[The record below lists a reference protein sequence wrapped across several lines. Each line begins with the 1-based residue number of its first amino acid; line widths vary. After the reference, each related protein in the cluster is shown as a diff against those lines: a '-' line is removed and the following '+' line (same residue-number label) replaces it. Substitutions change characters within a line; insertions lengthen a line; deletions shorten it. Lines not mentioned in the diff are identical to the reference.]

1 MKNLNENF
9 KFSRYE
15 HSFIWL
21 KEAGVALPVF
31 CVQEP
36 AIPLLLSK
44 STNLFKLFL
53 SDVGLLAA
61 MYADGLQIKIL
72 NKEKDINYGS
82 IYENVIAEELR
93 AHGFELF
100 YFNSKKQGELDF
112 VIEYQG
118 EVLPIE
124 VKSGK
129 DYTRH
134 RALDH
139 VLQNEAYGI
148 RQAIVFSDENIQV
161 KDNVFYC
168 PVYLVGM
175 FKKQVEEE
183 DLIYQLDLGILQ

>member
-1 MKNLNENF
+1 M
-9 KFSRYE
+9 
-15 HSFIWL
+15 
-21 KEAGVALPVF
+21 
-31 CVQEP
+31 
-36 AIPLLLSK
+36 
-44 STNLFKLFL
+44 
-53 SDVGLLAA
+53 
-61 MYADGLQIKIL
+61 
-72 NKEKDINYGS
+72 
-82 IYENVIAEELR
+82 
-93 AHGFELF
+93 
-100 YFNSKKQGELDF
+100 
-112 VIEYQG
+112 IEYQG

>member
-1 MKNLNENF
+1 M
-9 KFSRYE
+9 
-15 HSFIWL
+15 
-21 KEAGVALPVF
+21 
-31 CVQEP
+31 
-36 AIPLLLSK
+36 
-44 STNLFKLFL
+44 
-53 SDVGLLAA
+53 
-61 MYADGLQIKIL
+61 

-134 RALDH
+134 RALDR

-175 FKKQVEEE
+175 FKKQVAEE